1 MTCEEMEWRM
11 AEYWSRTLGIEE
23 RKEAEAHLATCETCR
38 AETQSLGSLWRDLAQ
53 LPSPEPGAGLR
64 ERFHET
70 LAAYQDGAAAAGTR
84 RPKFPWAWQIAA
96 GVALLAIGVG
106 AGYSFHSLRTAS
118 AEVAQLRTEV
128 GNMRQLVALSLLQQQ
143 SASERLRGVSWA
155 HSVES
160 SDTEVLAALLT
171 AVNHD
176 PNVNVR
182 LAAVDALRPF
192 AASRTTRD
200 AVMQSLPGQTAPI
213 VQVALIDLLVDLK
226 ETEAAP
232 ELRKV
237 VMDGSTDSGVKQR
250 AQWALEK
257 LQ

>member
-1 MTCEEMEWRM
+1 
-11 AEYWSRTLGIEE
+11 
-23 RKEAEAHLATCETCR
+23 
-38 AETQSLGSLWRDLAQ
+38 
-53 LPSPEPGAGLR
+53 
-64 ERFHET
+64 
-70 LAAYQDGAAAAGTR
+70 
-84 RPKFPWAWQIAA
+84 
-96 GVALLAIGVG
+96 
-106 AGYSFHSLRTAS
+106 
-118 AEVAQLRTEV
+118 
-128 GNMRQLVALSLLQQQ
+128 MRQLVALSLLQQQ
-143 SASERLRGVSWA
+143 SASERLRGVSWTYR
-155 HSVES
+155 VEP
-160 SDTEVLAALLT
+160 SDTEVLAALLA

-192 AASRTTRD
+192 AAGQPTRD
-200 AVMQSLPGQTAPI
+200 AVIQALPSQTDPI

-237 VMDGSTDSGVKQR
+237 AADGSTDVGVRQR